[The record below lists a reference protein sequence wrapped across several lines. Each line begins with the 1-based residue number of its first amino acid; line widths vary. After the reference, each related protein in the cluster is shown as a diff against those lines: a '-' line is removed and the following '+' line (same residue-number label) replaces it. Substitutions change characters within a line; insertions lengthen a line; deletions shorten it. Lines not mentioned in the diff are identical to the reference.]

1 MRYVSEKGTNFKF
14 NEFIA
19 AFLNQIKVKFAE
31 RINNNEVELFKF
43 FNQYPAFKSH
53 KQDIKKLFMS
63 LYENEKIQ
71 ELFLKEVKDKLL
83 TLLKTLLKDIY
94 TDEEYK
100 YLVEK
105 IFEKKN
111 FEMIFDYLYKI
122 AFDKQYDFSNI
133 NSLDKLLEL
142 IFLDNENKPSLLV
155 EKIFKNITSDEKIK
169 GLIFR
174 LANKYKLL
182 ENLTDE
188 EKTKLLDFIPE
199 LVKTLDDSEQIS
211 LSLFKALLP
220 AILKF
225 DLSKITEAL
234 SKWTNDLKDKYLGVD
249 SKENV
254 LKLIKAISKSQ
265 AFMNNKDLI
274 TKLLKNVYAFII
286 EKYKFENIIW
296 NKLPQNIKEKVT
308 EATFKSAIFNI
319 LNNDKAINFIIVN
332 FYTF

>member
-1 MRYVSEKGTNFKF
+1 MRYVSEKGTNFKL

-19 AFLNQIKVKFAE
+19 AFLNQIKVKFVE

-71 ELFLKEVKDKLL
+71 ELLLKEVKDKLL
-83 TLLKTLLKDIY
+83 TFLKTSLKDIY

-169 GLIFR
+169 ELIFR

-182 ENLTDE
+182 ENLTEE
-188 EKTKLLDFIPE
+188 EKTKLLDLMPE

-234 SKWTNDLKDKYLGVD
+234 SK
-249 SKENV
+249 
-254 LKLIKAISKSQ
+254 
-265 AFMNNKDLI
+265 
-274 TKLLKNVYAFII
+274 
-286 EKYKFENIIW
+286 
-296 NKLPQNIKEKVT
+296 
-308 EATFKSAIFNI
+308 
-319 LNNDKAINFIIVN
+319 
-332 FYTF
+332 

>member
-1 MRYVSEKGTNFKF
+1 MRYVSEKGTNFKL

-71 ELFLKEVKDKLL
+71 ELLLKEIKDKLL
-83 TLLKTLLKDIY
+83 TLLKTSLKDIY

-169 GLIFR
+169 ELIFR

-234 SKWTNDLKDKYLGVD
+234 SK
-249 SKENV
+249 
-254 LKLIKAISKSQ
+254 
-265 AFMNNKDLI
+265 
-274 TKLLKNVYAFII
+274 
-286 EKYKFENIIW
+286 
-296 NKLPQNIKEKVT
+296 
-308 EATFKSAIFNI
+308 
-319 LNNDKAINFIIVN
+319 
-332 FYTF
+332 

>member
-1 MRYVSEKGTNFKF
+1 MRYLSEKGTNFKL

-19 AFLNQIKVKFAE
+19 AFLNQIKVKFVE

-71 ELFLKEVKDKLL
+71 ELLLKEVKDKLL

-169 GLIFR
+169 ELIFR

-188 EKTKLLDFIPE
+188 EKIKLLDFIPE
-199 LVKTLDDSEQIS
+199 LVKTLDDSEQIL

-234 SKWTNDLKDKYLGVD
+234 SK
-249 SKENV
+249 
-254 LKLIKAISKSQ
+254 
-265 AFMNNKDLI
+265 
-274 TKLLKNVYAFII
+274 
-286 EKYKFENIIW
+286 
-296 NKLPQNIKEKVT
+296 
-308 EATFKSAIFNI
+308 
-319 LNNDKAINFIIVN
+319 
-332 FYTF
+332 